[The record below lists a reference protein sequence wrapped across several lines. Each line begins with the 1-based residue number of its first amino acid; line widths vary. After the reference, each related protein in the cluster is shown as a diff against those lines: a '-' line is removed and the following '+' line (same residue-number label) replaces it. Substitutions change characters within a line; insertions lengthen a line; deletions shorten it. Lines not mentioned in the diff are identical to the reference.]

1 MKIVIAD
8 DDPINRKYLRALLT
22 HEGHT
27 TIECEDGA
35 ATLAYLEQNPC
46 DAVISDILM
55 PRMDGFRLCY
65 EIRKNKTLNNTPVI
79 LYTATY
85 LSAADEKAALAMG
98 ADRFLRKP
106 AVSEVIVDT
115 LMDPLACRNLDTA
128 VWKSRFATAPAGRT
142 RQVLE
147 NRTLL
152 IVRNV
157 LTDPNT
163 RDPAVYRRLGVVS
176 SVAVPLIV
184 EDEAL
189 GILNLY
195 TRQEHDFTDEEIEF
209 LLTLSDQAAIAIH
222 NTRLYQDNERRCHEA
237 EELARIGRSLTE
249 TLDMKAIGE
258 RVVNNVLALFGVQGA
273 TLRLRQLD
281 GSMIGFATVGTAFS
295 QLSNGAVLPPEIG
308 LASRAF
314 AVGKPV
320 WSADILHDA
329 NTLVSK
335 EMREHIRDSGNGS
348 IITVPLRAHEIPLL
362 AKLLG
367 ILGFYT
373 RTAHEFTQ
381 DETDFLLTLAGQAA
395 IAIQNA
401 QLYDD
406 SSVAKNELEATNR
419 SLDRSL
425 KQLDS
430 LYTALSPIATSES
443 AEELMS
449 SITDRLMEATGADAA
464 LIRLQG
470 NQAGNLPIV
479 AHRGFSSA
487 ALARAAEAPP
497 GGSAAWVIHHGEPII
512 APDIT
517 AERRLSGKF
526 QLQLGLRSCA
536 VLPIGSRGA
545 VRGILHIASRVLGRF
560 DEEQKTH
567 LMAIARQL
575 SIAMENHKLFEE
587 VRASRDELA
596 QAMLHYRKA
605 TANFRRCT
613 PSPRR
618 RANRRT
624 SRASW
629 TGRLRKSPRSSASQ
643 SSESIFMMR
652 KRCRLRGAQPATKI
666 PSS

>member
-106 AVSEVIVDT
+106 AVPEVIVDT
-115 LMDPLACRNLDTA
+115 LQEVIKNAQRHRNNGPKQPENSLALREYSEVLVRKLEQTDVALTSANEALRESEERQRFAASAGQIGIWEWDTATDRLVWSAEQKAIFGWPADRESITLQDLIAAILPDDRGLVHEALKTAVADHVDYQAEYRVVWPDGSMHWVSGKGHGDYDEAGHCTRMIGISLDITRRKEAEAAQQRSLERLRALHEIGLTINSSLNLATILDALLTKIEPFLPFSAATTVRLVNKKTGQMDPLACRNLDTA
-128 VWKSRFATAPAGRT
+128 VWKSHFATAPAGRA

-157 LTDPNT
+157 LADPKT

-184 EDEAL
+184 EAEAL

-195 TRQEHDFTDEEIEF
+195 TRQEHEFTDEEIEF

-222 NTRLYQDNERRCHEA
+222 NARLYQDNERRRHEA

-295 QLSNGAVLPPEIG
+295 QLSNGAVLPREIG

-320 WSADILHDA
+320 WSADILNDA

-335 EMREHIRDSGNGS
+335 ELREYIRDSGNGS
-348 IITVPLRAHEIPLL
+348 IITVPLRAHENLI
-362 AKLLG
+362 G
-367 ILGFYT
+367 TI
-373 RTAHEFTQ
+373 
-381 DETDFLLTLAGQAA
+381 
-395 IAIQNA
+395 
-401 QLYDD
+401 
-406 SSVAKNELEATNR
+406 
-419 SLDRSL
+419 SL
-425 KQLDS
+425 
-430 LYTALSPIATSES
+430 
-443 AEELMS
+443 
-449 SITDRLMEATGADAA
+449 
-464 LIRLQG
+464 
-470 NQAGNLPIV
+470 
-479 AHRGFSSA
+479 
-487 ALARAAEAPP
+487 
-497 GGSAAWVIHHGEPII
+497 
-512 APDIT
+512 
-517 AERRLSGKF
+517 
-526 QLQLGLRSCA
+526 
-536 VLPIGSRGA
+536 
-545 VRGILHIASRVLGRF
+545 
-560 DEEQKTH
+560 
-567 LMAIARQL
+567 
-575 SIAMENHKLFEE
+575 
-587 VRASRDELA
+587 
-596 QAMLHYRKA
+596 
-605 TANFRRCT
+605 
-613 PSPRR
+613 
-618 RANRRT
+618 
-624 SRASW
+624 
-629 TGRLRKSPRSSASQ
+629 
-643 SSESIFMMR
+643 
-652 KRCRLRGAQPATKI
+652 
-666 PSS
+666 